1 MLKVFE
7 FQKTPRFLTNAFL
20 FCIGALLLVVGINFA
35 RLEINRLAHDKAT
48 ELAHGWSTQIV
59 TNTPFLPRI
68 LAVPRGN
75 AQPIRNLGSIQPVGP
90 VLGYRIYD
98 QTGDLRVLVDV
109 PESPSDATKPA
120 FHTQITLPITSS
132 GKRIGTIVS
141 DVDASGFHEV
151 LTVEAVRI
159 GAILSLAISFLLV
172 VSKMVKITSRKE
184 ALRSSN
190 YLMQNDSVTGMPD
203 QLAFL
208 EMLAT
213 AHSQEVAQHT
223 TTNLYLLNLDR
234 FARVNERLGNS
245 IGNMLLRLVAERLR
259 LACGNTVVC
268 AHINGD
274 TFGVI
279 ADERT
284 GKRMDQTLQQVFL
297 QPFNFG
303 QNLIRLSASI
313 GAASSTAGVLS
324 ADELH
329 RHAELALRAAKTNG
343 GHQLVAYDSD
353 TVMAFREIDRIATVV
368 EDACQNNDFELHYQ
382 PVVDSRTRKLCS
394 FEALLRLTTADGER
408 IGPDQF
414 IPVAERI
421 GRIEEIGLWTLREA
435 CRTVAGLPKHI
446 SMAVNLSVQQFNS
459 GNLVSEVAKII
470 KDTRVDPA
478 RIELEVTE
486 GIMIGDTDPVFKQ
499 LSELQ
504 ALGIKIALDD
514 FGTGYSSLNY
524 LWRFTFDKLK
534 IDQAFIRASDHNQ
547 KAHAL
552 LSKIVEVG
560 LLLDMKVT
568 AEGIETESHATRV
581 ADLGCDYSQG
591 YLFGKAI
598 PQTSLASVV
607 ISEFA
612 EYIRRQT
619 GGQADV
625 DGTEVVSG

>member
-1 MLKVFE
+1 MKVLG

-20 FCIGALLLVVGINFA
+20 FCVGALLLTIGINFA

-48 ELAHGWSTQIV
+48 ELAHVWSAQIV
-59 TNTPFLPRI
+59 KNTPFLPRL
-68 LAVPRGN
+68 LAAPRRNSQISRSLGN
-75 AQPIRNLGSIQPVGP
+75 VQPIGP
-90 VLGYRIYD
+90 ITGYRIYD
-98 QTGDLRVLVDV
+98 LTGDLRILVDA
-109 PESPSDATKPA
+109 PASPSNATKPN
-120 FHTQITLPITSS
+120 FHTRITLPITH
-132 GKRIGTIVS
+132 GGTKIGTIVS
-141 DVDASGFHEV
+141 DVDASGFHDV
-151 LTVEAVRI
+151 LMVGAVKI
-159 GAILSLAISFLLV
+159 GAILSIAISFLLFM
-172 VSKMVKITSRKE
+172 SLMVRLASRQE
-184 ALRSSN
+184 ALRKSN
-190 YLMQNDSVTGMPD
+190 SLMQSDSVTGMPT
-203 QLAFL
+203 QPAFL

-234 FARVNERLGNS
+234 FTRVNERLGNS
-245 IGNMLLRLVAERLR
+245 VGNMLLRLVAERLR

-284 GKRMDQTLQQVFL
+284 GKRLHKTLQQAFL

-303 QNLIRLSASI
+303 QNVIRLSASI
-313 GAASSTAGVLS
+313 GAATSTAGLHS
-324 ADELH
+324 GDQLH

-353 TVMAFREIDRIATVV
+353 TVTEFREIDRIAAVV

-394 FEALLRLTTADGER
+394 FEALLRLTTVDGEK
-408 IGPDQF
+408 IGPDKF

-446 SMAVNLSVQQFNS
+446 GMAINLSVQQFNS
-459 GNLVSEVAKII
+459 GNLVSEVTKII
-470 KDTRVDPA
+470 KDTRIDPG

-524 LWRFTFDKLK
+524 LWRFNFDKLK
-534 IDQAFIRASDHNQ
+534 VDQAFIRASDHNP

-552 LSKIVEVG
+552 LSKIIEVG
-560 LLLDMKVT
+560 RLLDMKVT
-568 AEGIETESHATRV
+568 AEGIETEAHAIRV

-625 DGTEVVSG
+625 DGAEAVSS

>member
-1 MLKVFE
+1 M
-7 FQKTPRFLTNAFL
+7 
-20 FCIGALLLVVGINFA
+20 FCVGALLLVVGINFA
-35 RLEINRLAHDKAT
+35 RIEINRLSHEKAV
-48 ELAHGWSTQIV
+48 ELAHAWSTQIAE
-59 TNTPFLPRI
+59 TTPYLPQ
-68 LAVPRGN
+68 LLTTPRRN
-75 AQPIRNLGSIQPVGP
+75 AQPVRSLGNVQSVGP
-90 VLGYRIYD
+90 ILGYRIYD
-98 QTGDLRVLVDV
+98 KAGTLRVLVDDAA
-109 PESPSDATKPA
+109 SPPNAARPA
-120 FHTQITLPITSS
+120 FHTRITLPITN
-132 GKRIGTIVS
+132 GGRKIGTIVT
-141 DVDASGFHEV
+141 DVDASGFHDV
-151 LTVEAVRI
+151 LVVGAIKI
-159 GAILSLAISFLLV
+159 GAIFSIAISFLLF
-172 VSKMVKITSRKE
+172 VSLMARLASRQE
-184 ALRSSN
+184 ALRNSN
-190 YLMQNDSVTGMPD
+190 RSNENDSITGMPN
-203 QLAFL
+203 QPAFL

-234 FARVNERLGNS
+234 FTRVNERLGNS
-245 IGNMLLRLVAERLR
+245 VGNMLLRLVAERLR
-259 LACGNTVVC
+259 LACGNSVVC

-279 ADERT
+279 ADETT
-284 GKRMDQTLQQVFL
+284 GKRMHKTLQQAFL

-303 QNLIRLSASI
+303 QNVIRLSASI
-313 GAASSTAGVLS
+313 GAATSTAGLHS
-324 ADELH
+324 CDELH
-329 RHAELALRAAKTNG
+329 HHAELALRAAKTNG
-343 GHQLVAYDSD
+343 GHQLVTYDSD
-353 TVMAFREIDRIATVV
+353 TVLEFREIDRIAAAV
-368 EDACQNNDFELHYQ
+368 EDACQNNEFELHYQ
-382 PVVDSRTRKLCS
+382 PVVESRTRKLCS
-394 FEALLRLTTADGER
+394 FEALLRLTTADGEK
-408 IGPDQF
+408 IGPDKF

-435 CRTVAGLPKHI
+435 CKTVAGLPKHI
-446 SMAVNLSVQQFNS
+446 GMAVNLSVQQFNS
-459 GNLVSEVAKII
+459 GNLVFEVQKII
-470 KDTRVDPA
+470 KDTRVDPG

-534 IDQAFIRASDHNQ
+534 VDQAFIRASDHNP

-560 LLLDMKVT
+560 RLLDMKVT
-568 AEGIETESHATRV
+568 AEGIETENHATRV

-625 DGTEVVSG
+625 DGAEVVSG

>member
-1 MLKVFE
+1 MLKVLRFL
-7 FQKTPRFLTNAFL
+7 KTPRFLSNAFL
-20 FCIGALLLVVGINFA
+20 FCVGALLLIIGIDFA
-35 RLEINRLAHDKAT
+35 RFEINKLAHKKAT
-48 ELAHGWSTQIV
+48 ELAHNWSTQLV
-59 TNTPFLPRI
+59 TNAPFLPQL
-68 LAVPRGN
+68 LATPRAGSKPVRSLGN
-75 AQPIRNLGSIQPVGP
+75 VQPISP

-98 QTGDLRVLVDV
+98 QDGELRIMADPTTSHSDLN
-109 PESPSDATKPA
+109 EPA
-120 FHTQITLPITSS
+120 FHTQITLPLTHD
-132 GKRIGTIVS
+132 GKKVGTIVS
-141 DVDASGFHEV
+141 DIDASSFHEV
-151 LTVEAVRI
+151 LVD
-159 GAILSLAISFLLV
+159 GALKLGTLISMALAFLLFISHTV
-172 VSKMVKITSRKE
+172 RLASRQE
-184 ALRSSN
+184 ALRNVNHLAQS
-190 YLMQNDSVTGMPD
+190 DSITGMPT
-203 QLAFL
+203 QSAFL

-213 AHSQEVAQHT
+213 AHSQEVAQQT

-234 FARVNERLGNS
+234 FTRVNERLGNS
-245 IGNMLLRLVAERLR
+245 VGNMLLRLVAERLR
-259 LACGNTVVC
+259 LACGKTVVC
-268 AHINGD
+268 AHISGN
-274 TFGVI
+274 TFGII
-279 ADERT
+279 ADETT
-284 GKRMDQTLQQVFL
+284 GKRLHKTLQQVFL
-297 QPFNFG
+297 QPFNFS
-303 QNLIRLSASI
+303 QNVIRLSASI
-313 GAASSTAGVLS
+313 GAATSTAGLYS
-324 ADELH
+324 CDELH
-329 RHAELALRAAKTNG
+329 RNAELALRAAKTNG
-343 GHQLVAYDSD
+343 GQQLVSYDSD
-353 TVMAFREIDRIATVV
+353 TVAEFREIDRIATLV

-394 FEALLRLTTADGER
+394 FEALLRLTTADGEK
-408 IGPDQF
+408 IGPDSF

-446 SMAVNLSVQQFNS
+446 GMAVNLSVHQFNS
-459 GNLVSEVAKII
+459 GTFVSEVEKILR
-470 KDTRVDPA
+470 DTRVDPG

-534 IDQAFIRASDHNQ
+534 VDQAFIHASDHNP
-547 KAHAL
+547 KAQAL

-560 LLLDMKVT
+560 RLLDMKVT
-568 AEGIETESHATRV
+568 AEGIETEDHAKRV

-619 GGQADV
+619 GGKADV
-625 DGTEVVSG
+625 DGAEAASS

>member
-1 MLKVFE
+1 MLKVLG

-20 FCIGALLLVVGINFA
+20 FCVGALLLVVGINFA

-48 ELAHGWSTQIV
+48 ELAHGWSTQII
-59 TNTPFLPRI
+59 TNTPFLPKI
-68 LAVPRGN
+68 LAAPRGN
-75 AQPIRNLGSIQPVGP
+75 AQPIRNLGNIQPVGP

-98 QTGDLRVLVDV
+98 LTGDLRVLVDT
-109 PESPSDATKPA
+109 PASPSGAAKPA
-120 FHTQITLPITSS
+120 FHTQIALPITT
-132 GKRIGTIVS
+132 GGEKIGTIVS

-151 LTVEAVRI
+151 LTVGAIKI
-159 GAILSLAISFLLV
+159 GTILSLAISFLLC
-172 VSKMVKITSRKE
+172 VSMMVRLTSRKL
-184 ALRSSN
+184 ALRNSTH
-190 YLMQNDSVTGMPD
+190 LIQNDSVTGMPN
-203 QLAFL
+203 QPAFV

-213 AHSQEVAQHT
+213 AHSQEVAQQT

-245 IGNMLLRLVAERLR
+245 VGNVLLRLVAERLR

-284 GKRMDQTLQQVFL
+284 GKRMQQTLQQAFL
-297 QPFNFG
+297 QPFSFG
-303 QNLIRLSASI
+303 QKVIRLSASI
-313 GAASSTAGVLS
+313 GAATSTAGLHS
-324 ADELH
+324 IDELH

-343 GHQLVAYDSD
+343 GQQLVAYDSD
-353 TVMAFREIDRIATVV
+353 TVAEFREIDRIATLV

-382 PVVDSRTRKLCS
+382 PVVDAKTRKLCS
-394 FEALLRLTTADGER
+394 FEALLRLTTVDGEK
-408 IGPDQF
+408 IGPDSF

-435 CRTVAGLPKHI
+435 CRTVAGLPQHI
-446 SMAVNLSVQQFNS
+446 GMAVNLSVQQFNS

-486 GIMIGDTDPVFKQ
+486 GIMIGDTDPVFRQ

-524 LWRFTFDKLK
+524 LWRFNFDKLK
-534 IDQAFIRASDHNQ
+534 VDQAFIRASDHNP

-560 LLLDMKVT
+560 RLLDMKVT
-568 AEGIETESHATRV
+568 AEGIETESHAIRI
-581 ADLGCDYSQG
+581 AELGCDYSQG

-612 EYIRRQT
+612 EYIHRQT
-619 GGQADV
+619 RGQADV
-625 DGTEVVSG
+625 DGTGTVSG

>member
-1 MLKVFE
+1 M
-7 FQKTPRFLTNAFL
+7 TNAFL
-20 FCIGALLLVVGINFA
+20 FCVGALLLVVGINVA
-35 RLEINRLAHDKAT
+35 RVEINKLAHGKAT
-48 ELAHGWSTQIV
+48 ELAHQWSTQVV
-59 TNTPFLPRI
+59 TNAPFLPRI
-68 LAVPRGN
+68 LAAPKSDT
-75 AQPIRNLGSIQPVGP
+75 QPIRNLGNARPVGP
-90 VLGYRIYD
+90 ILGYRIYD
-98 QTGDLRVLVDV
+98 PNGYLRVLVDAPV
-109 PESPSDATKPA
+109 TSSGVNKST
-120 FHTQITLPITSS
+120 FHTRIALPITSG
-132 GKRIGTIVS
+132 GKTIGTIVS
-141 DVDASGFHEV
+141 DVDASGFHDV
-151 LTVEAVRI
+151 LMA
-159 GAILSLAISFLLV
+159 GAIKIGTVISVAISFLLF
-172 VSKMVKITSRKE
+172 VSLMVRVASHKE

-190 YLMQNDSVTGMPD
+190 TLMRSDSVTGMPT
-203 QLAFL
+203 QPAFL

-245 IGNMLLRLVAERLR
+245 IGNVLLRLVAERLR
-259 LACGNTVVC
+259 LACGNSVVC

-284 GKRMDQTLQQVFL
+284 GKRLDTTLQQVFL

-303 QNLIRLSASI
+303 QNVIRLSASI
-313 GAASSTAGVLS
+313 GAATSTAGLHS
-324 ADELH
+324 SDELH

-353 TVMAFREIDRIATVV
+353 TVAEFREIDRIATVV

-382 PVVDSRTRKLCS
+382 PVVNARTRKLCS
-394 FEALLRLTTADGER
+394 FEALLRLTTVDGEK
-408 IGPDQF
+408 IGPDSF

-435 CRTVAGLPKHI
+435 CKTVAGLPKHI
-446 SMAVNLSVQQFNS
+446 GMAVNLSVQQFNS

-470 KDTRVDPA
+470 KDTRVDPG

-486 GIMIGDTDPVFKQ
+486 GVMIGDTDPVFRQ
-499 LSELQ
+499 LSQLQ
-504 ALGIKIALDD
+504 SLGIKIALDD

-524 LWRFTFDKLK
+524 LWRFNFDKLK
-534 IDQAFIRASDHNQ
+534 VDQDFIRASDHNP
-547 KAHAL
+547 KAQAL

-560 LLLDMKVT
+560 RLLDMKVT
-568 AEGIETESHATRV
+568 AEGIETETHAARV

-625 DGTEVVSG
+625 DGTDVASG

>member
-1 MLKVFE
+1 ME
-7 FQKTPRFLTNAFL
+7 SQKTPRFLTNAFL
-20 FCIGALLLVVGINFA
+20 FCVGALLLVVGINFA
-35 RLEINRLAHDKAT
+35 RIEIDRLAHDKAID
-48 ELAHGWSTQIV
+48 LAHGWSTQIV
-59 TNTPFLPRI
+59 SNTPFLPKM
-68 LAVPRGN
+68 LAAPRGN
-75 AQPIRNLGSIQPVGP
+75 AKPIRNLGNIQPVGP
-90 VLGYRIYD
+90 ILGYRIYD
-98 QTGDLRVLVDV
+98 LTGDLRVLVDV
-109 PESPSDATKPA
+109 HASPSDATKPA
-120 FHTQITLPITSS
+120 FHTQIALPITT
-132 GKRIGTIVS
+132 GGEKIGTIVS

-151 LTVEAVRI
+151 LTVGAIKI
-159 GAILSLAISFLLV
+159 GAILSLAISFLLS
-172 VSKMVKITSRKE
+172 VSMMVKVTLQKE
-184 ALRSSN
+184 ALRNSSH
-190 YLMQNDSVTGMPD
+190 LTQNDSVTGMPN
-203 QLAFL
+203 QPAFL

-213 AHSQEVAQHT
+213 AHSQEVAQNT

-245 IGNMLLRLVAERLR
+245 VGNVLLRLVAERLR

-284 GKRMDQTLQQVFL
+284 GKRMHQTLQQAFL

-303 QNLIRLSASI
+303 QKAIRLSASI
-313 GAASSTAGVLS
+313 GAATSTAGLHGS
-324 ADELH
+324 DELH
-329 RHAELALRAAKTNG
+329 RQAELALRAAKTNG
-343 GHQLVAYDSD
+343 GQQLVAYDSD
-353 TVMAFREIDRIATVV
+353 TVAEFREIDRIATLV
-368 EDACQNNDFELHYQ
+368 ENACQNNEFELHYQ
-382 PVVDSRTRKLCS
+382 PVVDARTRKLCS
-394 FEALLRLTTADGER
+394 FEALLRLTTVDGEK
-408 IGPDQF
+408 IGPDSF

-446 SMAVNLSVQQFNS
+446 GMAVNLSVQQFNS

-470 KDTRVDPA
+470 KDTRVDPS

-486 GIMIGDTDPVFKQ
+486 GIMIGDTDPAFRQ

-524 LWRFTFDKLK
+524 LWRFNFDKLK
-534 IDQAFIRASDHNQ
+534 VDQAFIRASDHNP

-560 LLLDMKVT
+560 RLLDMKVT
-568 AEGIETESHATRV
+568 AEGIETEAHATRV

-625 DGTEVVSG
+625 DGTEAASS